1 MITQERLR
9 EVLSY
14 DDRACT
20 FVWRLKI
27 SKKVIVGSAA
37 GGMNASGYIVIG
49 MGGKIYYAHRLA
61 FIYMT
66 GRAPEMIDHKD
77 GDRANNSWANLRE
90 ATSQQN
96 ILNAKLAANN
106 TSGFKGVSWH
116 RGAGKWSA
124 YIILNER
131 KRHLGLFDNPERAHA
146 AYLATARQA
155 QPEFA
160 RAS

>member
-1 MITQERLR
+1 MITQERLQD
-9 EVLSY
+9 VLSY
-14 DDRACT
+14 DARTGA
-20 FVWRLKI
+20 FEWRSKI
-27 SKKVIVGSAA
+27 SKKVVVGSAA
-37 GGMNASGYIVIG
+37 GAMNASGYIVIG
-49 MGGKIYYAHRLA
+49 IGGKIYYAHRLA

-66 GRAPEMIDHKD
+66 GNAPEIIDHKD
-77 GDRANNSWANLRE
+77 GDRANNSWSNLRE

-96 ILNAKLAANN
+96 VLNAKLAVNN

-131 KRHLGLFDNPERAHA
+131 KRHLGLFDNPEHAHD
-146 AYLATARQA
+146 AYLAAARHA